1 MTNSLATIKLN
12 TSKEQL
18 ILRQTLKTCITKV
31 SISSLQNAPVRLEQ
45 MRGQAA
51 LLTTA
56 LALSSVTAFG
66 GAVGLPWENGL
77 TTIKNSMSGPVMLS
91 IGVIVIVAIACAIAF
106 AGEITEILKRFSS
119 TTLSLGA
126 GFGALGMVTALFGVA
141 GAVI

>member
-1 MTNSLATIKLN
+1 MTNPPATIKSN
-12 TSKEQL
+12 TSKEL
-18 ILRQTLKTCITKV
+18 VLKQTLKTHFTKR
-31 SISSLQNAPVRLEQ
+31 SISPLQNAPACLER

-51 LLTTA
+51 LLTIA
-56 LALSSVTAFG
+56 LALSSVTGFG

-119 TTLSLGA
+119 TTLALGA
-126 GFGALGMVTALFGVA
+126 GFGAIGMITALFGAA

>member
-1 MTNSLATIKLN
+1 MTKPSATIKSN

-18 ILRQTLKTCITKV
+18 VLKQTLKTHFTKR
-31 SISSLQNAPVRLEQ
+31 SISLLQNAPARLERMQ
-45 MRGQAA
+45 GQAA

-119 TTLSLGA
+119 TTLALGA
-126 GFGALGMVTALFGVA
+126 GFGAIGMITALFGTA

>member
-1 MTNSLATIKLN
+1 MKQPFKQPLRKRSLAL
-12 TSKEQL
+12 L
-18 ILRQTLKTCITKV
+18 QT
-31 SISSLQNAPVRLEQ
+31 APARLERFQ
-45 MRGQAA
+45 GQAA

-56 LALSSVTAFG
+56 LVLSSVTAFG
-66 GAVGLPWENGL
+66 GAVGLPWETGL

-119 TTLSLGA
+119 TTLALGA
-126 GFGALGMVTALFGVA
+126 GFGAIGMVTALFGVA

>member
-1 MTNSLATIKLN
+1 MTNPPATIKSN
-12 TSKEQL
+12 TSKEL
-18 ILRQTLKTCITKV
+18 VLKQTLKTHFTKR
-31 SISSLQNAPVRLEQ
+31 SISLLQNAPACLER

-119 TTLSLGA
+119 TTLALGA
-126 GFGALGMVTALFGVA
+126 GFGAIGMITALFGAA